1 MNELARQLG
10 LVKEILGLSPNAEQD
25 VRKSSGPPSQVGLTK
40 PPTKAVACNPRN
52 LRAVI
57 DSDILPGAAMLSTP
71 HLPIE
76 YRPDSYANLLLEGS

>member
-1 MNELARQLG
+1 MNELARQQG

-25 VRKSSGPPSQVGLTK
+25 VRKSSRPSSQVGLTK

-57 DSDILPGAAMLSTP
+57 DSDILPCDAVNTSPPNRISTGFLCKP
-71 HLPIE
+71 AT
-76 YRPDSYANLLLEGS
+76 RP